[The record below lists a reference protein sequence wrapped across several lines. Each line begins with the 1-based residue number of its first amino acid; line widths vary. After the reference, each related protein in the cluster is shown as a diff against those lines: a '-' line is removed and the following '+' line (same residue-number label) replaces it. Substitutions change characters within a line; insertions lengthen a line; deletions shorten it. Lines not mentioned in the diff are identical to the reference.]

1 MALLACTGSA
11 TAAVTTTYL
20 RPNTDIRLGG
30 WSIVGAY
37 RAWDALNDNV
47 TEFNAPT
54 NSNYVLSGEWSLR
67 VGLGTTSM
75 AGASVKGASA
85 WIYTPNS
92 NEVTLEVRDG
102 ADNRL
107 ATGRFASAGWHAVSV
122 PMNGGQ
128 SQLDNAYILLRGATS
143 YGSGRASVYA
153 AFLRLRLD
161 RPEPP
166 SSSPAPRVYWGSWM
180 DGDVYGGGLTDAPWD
195 GTTWSTFESHAGKP
209 ASIVHFGQPAPWA
222 QIFYPSPLELTDK
235 RGAIPLMDMG
245 NSGASL
251 QSIASG
257 SYDSYLTS
265 WARAVR
271 NYGQP
276 FFFRWLWEMN
286 GTWFPW
292 GSEAAANPAIYVSA
306 WRRFHDIAE
315 AQGATNITWVWCPNA
330 IFQGSTSLAQLYPG
344 DSYVDWTCIDGYN
357 FGLNPLR
364 PARWTSFYELFSPT
378 YNALISL
385 APTKPIMIGET
396 SSTEFGGSKPSWIT
410 NSLTN
415 AIPSSFPKIKAVN
428 WFNWNVF
435 EDGGRWDWPIE
446 STAASQ
452 AAFASAISSP
462 YYARNE
468 FGDLPSLTRIQP
480 LP

>member
-1 MALLACTGSA
+1 
-11 TAAVTTTYL
+11 
-20 RPNTDIRLGG
+20 
-30 WSIVGAY
+30 VGTS

-47 TEFNAPT
+47 TELGTPT
-54 NSNYVLSGEWSLR
+54 SANYVLSGEWTLR
-67 VGLGTTSM
+67 VGLETTPI
-75 AGASVKGASA
+75 AGADVTSSRA
-85 WIYTPNS
+85 WIYTPNA
-92 NEVTLEVRDG
+92 NAVTLEVRDG
-102 ADNRL
+102 AGNRL
-107 ATGRFASAGWHAVSV
+107 SAGRFASTGWHSLWV
-122 PMNGGQ
+122 PLNGAQ
-128 SQLDNAYILLRGATS
+128 SQLDNAYLTLRGAIA

-166 SSSPAPRVYWGSWM
+166 TNGPEPRVYWGSWM

-222 QIFYPSPLELTDK
+222 QIFYPAPLELTDR

-251 QSIASG
+251 RSIASG
-257 SYDSYLTS
+257 SYDSYLTN

-292 GSEAAANPAIYVSA
+292 GSEAAGNPALYVSA

-330 IFQGSTSLAQLYPG
+330 IFPGSTSLTQLYPG
-344 DSYVDWTCIDGYN
+344 NSYVDWTCIDGYN
-357 FGLNPLR
+357 FGLNPLKYT
-364 PARWTSFYELFSPT
+364 RWTSFNEVISPT
-378 YNALISL
+378 YNALTSL

-396 SSTEFGGSKPSWIT
+396 ASTEVGGSKPSWIA
-410 NSLTN
+410 NALGN
-415 AIPSSFPKIKAVN
+415 AIPNSFPRIKAVN

-435 EDGGRWDWPIE
+435 EGGGRWDWPIE

-462 YYARNE
+462 YYAGNE
-468 FGDLPSLTRIQP
+468 FGDLPPLTRIQP